1 MTRIAFTQSRF
12 PTNVKSFLD
21 KTKALRGMDP
31 EQRGVAHLSKHLK
44 LPEHSSPEKEKE
56 KETQFMCAQCRDS
69 QRGSQWGG
77 ERACWELPAVRDQEH
92 EPLTGHGKL
101 GKLWHQA
108 NLALN
113 LDSAT
118 NYLGD
123 PGKLV
128 NL

>member
-69 QRGSQWGG
+69 QRGYPWGG
-77 ERACWELPAVRDQEH
+77 ERAAGSCQLSETKSMSLS
-92 EPLTGHGKL
+92 L
-101 GKLWHQA
+101 GME
-108 NLALN
+108 N
-113 LDSAT
+113 
-118 NYLGD
+118 
-123 PGKLV
+123 
-128 NL
+128 